1 MGTLFQPTSTLSGRH
16 RFILSTDDMVANQQR
31 ADRAAFAIEKYADVI
46 AKEDSPGP
54 VQSDEEREVHSARRT
69 KQTITADMKL
79 SADFIDKLLAGGLL
93 YGAKENGP
101 ETGAV

>member
-1 MGTLFQPTSTLSGRH
+1 MGTLFQATSTLSGRH

-31 ADRAAFAIEKYADVI
+31 ADRAAFALEKYADVI

-54 VQSDEEREVHSARRT
+54 MQDDEERRERSERKR
-69 KQTITADMKL
+69 KLTITADMKL
-79 SADFIDKLLAGGLL
+79 SADFIDKLLDGGHL

-101 ETGAV
+101 GTGAV